1 LKYVEFGNED
11 FGPSY
16 YRNYDAFYK
25 VVKAK
30 YPQLVIIANSII
42 GQSKDADMKRE
53 RIAEFKDPN
62 AIEIFD
68 EHYYKTVPW
77 ILENYYKFDEY
88 KRPGPDLFI
97 GELGIQ
103 GNETGL
109 LGEAIFMMNMERNA
123 DLKPLMADRPL
134 MRNWDYVEGKM
145 YPLLYHT
152 NSQSF
157 KTFNYYI
164 SKLFRDN
171 LIDEYYQSAFYSGK
185 KEQQLNENY
194 LFSSVGKDTES
205 NELVIKIV
213 NISDEP
219 ISSKLQIG
227 QLNTTVAAKVTT
239 LVSQKGVRN
248 TPERPNAVIPLVENI
263 DLNLQNDYIF
273 KPKSLTVIRINVSHK

>member
-1 LKYVEFGNED
+1 
-11 FGPSY
+11 
-16 YRNYDAFYK
+16 
-25 VVKAK
+25 
-30 YPQLVIIANSII
+30 
-42 GQSKDADMKRE
+42 
-53 RIAEFKDPN
+53 
-62 AIEIFD
+62 
-68 EHYYKTVPW
+68 
-77 ILENYYKFDEY
+77 
-88 KRPGPDLFI
+88 
-97 GELGIQ
+97 LGIQ